1 MSHMK
6 KTQLYI
12 TRVNMMRKLPLSRVV
27 VTKQK
32 RRFKGP
38 PSASEWAFQGLEA
51 ARKDDVGS
59 VAR

>member
-32 RRFKGP
+32 EDSRVHLQHRSGPFK
-38 PSASEWAFQGLEA
+38 A
-51 ARKDDVGS
+51 
-59 VAR
+59 